1 MTNHESHHLI
11 QEIIQSII
19 EKIEQIEQSE
29 PLEQIETIETIIEPL
44 EQIEPLEPLDPII
57 EQSEQSEQSE
67 PFEQSE
73 QSEPF
78 EQSELSELIKLI
90 EQREPIKPIEPL
102 EQRTKTTT
110 RPFYQVSNNQYHYVS
125 NCIRFFL
132 LEKGLFECC
141 SQHKFPILSSRDESS
156 KNTHQFYLEYELLH
170 NSNVTGYFCVTNI
183 NIEHANYIPVVEF
196 VINGDINVLESFT
209 HDLLIYLCY
218 PNISNYIV
226 KDYSYITTKLNMNI
240 NYLSNTIK
248 QKIYNKFGATFLL
261 KNYPSNTPAHWTIKQ
276 NNIND
281 TYNKLVT
288 ILSGIESIV
297 SYEISSNKYDMR
309 NQFNNMPYKTY
320 FHDAF
325 NSVEVNAELD
335 QYLSQSFTPRSY
347 GKIFTL
353 SLIDSMVK
361 EGLIPN
367 FYM

>member
-11 QEIIQSII
+11 QEILIEQI
-19 EKIEQIEQSE
+19 EKIEQR
-29 PLEQIETIETIIEPL
+29 EQIEQILIEVI
-44 EQIEPLEPLDPII
+44 EQIT
-57 EQSEQSEQSE
+57 QHTKRKTST
-67 PFEQSE
+67 
-73 QSEPF
+73 
-78 EQSELSELIKLI
+78 K
-90 EQREPIKPIEPL
+90 RKNAIKP
-102 EQRTKTTT
+102 
-110 RPFYQVSNNQYHYVS
+110 PFYQVSNNQYHYVT

-132 LEKGLFECC
+132 LEKGMFECC
-141 SQHKFPILSSRDESS
+141 SQHKFPILSSLDESS
-156 KNTHQFYLEYELLH
+156 INTHQFYLEYELLK
-170 NSNVTGYFCVTNI
+170 NSKVTGYFCVTNV

-196 VINGDINVLESFT
+196 VIKGDIKVLESFT
-209 HDLLIYLCY
+209 HDLLIYLGY

-226 KDYSYITTKLNMNI
+226 KDYSYITSKLNMNI

-261 KNYPSNTPAHWTIKQ
+261 KNYPSNTPAHWTIKK
-276 NNIND
+276 NSVND

-320 FHDAF
+320 FHNAF
-325 NSVEVNAELD
+325 NSDDVNAELD

-361 EGLIPN
+361 ERLIPD